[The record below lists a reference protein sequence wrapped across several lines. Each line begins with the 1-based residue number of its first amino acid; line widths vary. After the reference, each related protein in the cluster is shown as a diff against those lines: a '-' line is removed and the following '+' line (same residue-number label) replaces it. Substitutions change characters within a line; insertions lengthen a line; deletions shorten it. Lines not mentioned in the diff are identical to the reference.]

1 MSAGALGGRG
11 DDGEGE
17 GEREREKGR
26 GGGDNDG
33 EAAEKLKG
41 WLKETRGKVRKR

>member
-1 MSAGALGGRG
+1 MTARESERG
-11 DDGEGE
+11 
-17 GEREREKGR
+17 RERKGR

>member
-1 MSAGALGGRG
+1 MTGRR
-11 DDGEGE
+11 GES
-17 GEREREKGR
+17 EKGR
-26 GGGDNDG
+26 VGVCVGEGGNDG